1 MEQSPKTEVPESE
14 IAALKERGDAL
25 RQAATLQGA
34 QLRPLLQAALTE
46 LDAALDALATVRGP
60 AAGEEKGD
68 PSGALHAER
77 RLLHAVFQ
85 QAPVPL
91 FLLGLDG
98 TVRRVNSAAS
108 ALLGS
113 GPGYATGKL
122 FTAFVDLPSRAA
134 VQTQLAAAVR
144 TRETQQVRCRL
155 LAAKGEADCAL
166 TVRPVSTRGDAD
178 LLIVTAGLGRPARA
192 EAARARGAR
201 AEATRAEAA
210 RPREEGR
217 RDGDQDTAA
226 VQAVTRRLDLVIG
239 ATRILLENVTYS
251 EQVAVQQ
258 YARLLSRELSAW
270 VIIDLDR
277 GRGLRRQMVTGP
289 DTQRAEERARTAA
302 AVDPQPGSVPFQV
315 HESGS
320 GLLVAHAEDAD
331 ALGKGPDGIPLL
343 MLLGAT
349 SLLCVPLSDGERS
362 YGVLTLARQA
372 GHGHFAMADVGL
384 VEELGEQLALAIR
397 IDRLFRSRTEVAD
410 ALQASLLPRQV
421 RQIPGTRVAAAHL
434 AATSDAEV
442 GGDFYDVYP
451 ARHGWGIAVG
461 DVCGKGEDAAAVT
474 AAARHSIRV
483 FAHLDAAP
491 AAVLRGTNEIMLA
504 EEFGGRFVTAA
515 VGYLEWR
522 DDLLHVTLGS
532 AGHPSAMVVSP
543 DGRVRALQGG
553 GFPLG
558 IFPESEPAIQQLT
571 LEPGDVLFLYTDGLT
586 SACRPDRVYFE
597 DRLTD
602 ELATLA
608 GEPPAVVVSRVREVV
623 TEFCANVF
631 RDDLTMLALQ
641 AGPPGT

>member
-60 AAGEEKGD
+60 AAGDEKGD

-98 TVRRVNSAAS
+98 TVRRVNAAAS

-134 VQTQLAAAVR
+134 VQTQLAAVAR

-155 LAAKGEADCAL
+155 LAAKGESDCAL

-178 LLIVTAGLGRPARA
+178 LLIVAAGLGRPARA
-192 EAARARGAR
+192 EAARADVAR
-201 AEATRAEAA
+201 TREKD
-210 RPREEGR
+210 GR
-217 RDGDQDTAA
+217 DGDQDTGDQDTAA
-226 VQAVTRRLDLVIG
+226 VRAVTRRLDLVIG

-258 YARLLSRELSAW
+258 YARLLSRELAAW
-270 VIIDLDR
+270 VIIDVDR

-289 DTQRAEERARTAA
+289 DTQRAEERARAAA

-320 GLLVAHAEDAD
+320 ALLVAHAEDAD
-331 ALGKGPDGIPLL
+331 ALGKGPDGVPLL

-372 GHGHFAMADVGL
+372 ADGHFAMADVGL

-491 AAVLRGTNEIMLA
+491 AAVLQGTNEIMLA

-558 IFPESEPAIQQLT
+558 IFPEAEPAIQQLT

-608 GEPPAVVVSRVREVV
+608 GEHPAVVVSRVREVV